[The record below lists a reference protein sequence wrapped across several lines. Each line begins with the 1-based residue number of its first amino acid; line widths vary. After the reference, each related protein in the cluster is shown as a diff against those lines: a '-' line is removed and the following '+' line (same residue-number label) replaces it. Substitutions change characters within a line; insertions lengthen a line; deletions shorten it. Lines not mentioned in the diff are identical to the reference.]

1 MQVASGL
8 SIITKNNILHNQTRL
23 FQQVTTRQERMQN
36 KKILTTYRLVAIINS
51 KWKKKRHEKE
61 GNKTKVYVLLKY

>member
-23 FQQVTTRQERMQN
+23 FQQLTTRQERIQ
-36 KKILTTYRLVAIINS
+36 KKKVMTTYQLVAVINC
-51 KWKKKRHEKE
+51 KWKKK
-61 GNKTKVYVLLKY
+61 